1 MGSGGTWRWPA
12 VPEDTAFPHGFHRP
26 YLLGAA
32 RPDARWFYA
41 TPQVCWE
48 VHLLRFLLGCLSR
61 GGMTLS
67 AVFDVYYM
75 LWGASMDGT
84 MYAGREH
91 FVKKL
96 SVALMA
102 YGSME
107 LLLASKMSV
116 EDFQWYLRPHHVA
129 EDFEALLGLLRTA
142 FHTLTASHDCHL
154 FKTVRCCVLDGKW
167 SIQTAVCSE
176 RASGFQWDADLQ
188 HGFFRGC
195 TCRPQPGA
203 RFCREHQAQCGI
215 ASEETSVKSHREVLQ
230 SSGGRIEYLVDGDW
244 RRAEQ
249 VPVSH
254 VRAYEMS
261 LLRKRARADL
271 VEEADSC
278 PALSCLLARGSHFPQ
293 HCCVTYPSP
302 ESTKDSAFLH
312 TSGKTAAGVF

>member
-1 MGSGGTWRWPA
+1 
-12 VPEDTAFPHGFHRP
+12 
-26 YLLGAA
+26 
-32 RPDARWFYA
+32 
-41 TPQVCWE
+41 
-48 VHLLRFLLGCLSR
+48 
-61 GGMTLS
+61 MTLS

-107 LLLASKMSV
+107 LLLASNMSV

-142 FHTLTASHDCHL
+142 FHTLTAAHDCHL

-230 SSGGRIEYLVDGDW
+230 SSGGCIEYLVDGDW

>member
-12 VPEDTAFPHGFHRP
+12 VPEDTTFPHRFHRP

-102 YGSME
+102 YGSMDCSWPATCQWRTFNGTYGHIMWPKTSRRSWVCCGQ
-107 LLLASKMSV
+107 LSTLSQHRTIVICLKLCAAVFWTASGAYKLQYAASAPPAFSGMLTYSTDSFV
-116 EDFQWYLRPHHVA
+116 AALVGRSQGRAFAGSTRPNA
-129 EDFEALLGLLRTA
+129 ALL
-142 FHTLTASHDCHL
+142 
-154 FKTVRCCVLDGKW
+154 VRK
-167 SIQTAVCSE
+167 
-176 RASGFQWDADLQ
+176 
-188 HGFFRGC
+188 H
-195 TCRPQPGA
+195 P
-203 RFCREHQAQCGI
+203 
-215 ASEETSVKSHREVLQ
+215 
-230 SSGGRIEYLVDGDW
+230 
-244 RRAEQ
+244 
-249 VPVSH
+249 
-254 VRAYEMS
+254 
-261 LLRKRARADL
+261 
-271 VEEADSC
+271 
-278 PALSCLLARGSHFPQ
+278 
-293 HCCVTYPSP
+293 
-302 ESTKDSAFLH
+302 
-312 TSGKTAAGVF
+312 